1 MQKPFG
7 IGNFRLNISPK
18 EAAFPPT
25 LGRLLILI
33 SLNQRINSPLFFMII
48 RKFMILKVYL
58 IWINPYIFLF
68 VLKFMSKALEE
79 IPEVK

>member
-1 MQKPFG
+1 
-7 IGNFRLNISPK
+7 
-18 EAAFPPT
+18 
-25 LGRLLILI
+25 
-33 SLNQRINSPLFFMII
+33 MII